1 MYWGFNLYCSH
12 SFLLFASFSFL
23 SRLTLVIKVWDL
35 EQYRTK
41 WNLKFATA
49 LKQGFYNLSL
59 VEGREAIPLQIV
71 WASFRFWLL
80 HFSSHNSVKK
90 LTVSCSDEGCFG
102 DDWERFKTF
111 LCDLLTSV
119 SLSLWWKANFKKGMA
134 GIFTF
139 CSITSVHD
147 SFVWHFNVYRSNHKA
162 SFHKWATTFLISRK
176 QETKCRMHAL
186 IFMSSRP
193 SSVGCLNDHFGFSY
207 RGNMS
212 ISASGL
218 QCLSWDIVDM
228 LHIKSD
234 RNSLKIWIKDNNTF
248 ATKG

>member
-1 MYWGFNLYCSH
+1 MYWGF
-12 SFLLFASFSFL
+12 LFSASFSFL

-49 LKQGFYNLSL
+49 LKQRFYNLSL
-59 VEGREAIPLQIV
+59 VGGSEAIPLQIV

-80 HFSSHNSVKK
+80 HFSSHKSVKK
-90 LTVSCSDEGCFG
+90 LTVSCSDGCCLG

-119 SLSLWWKANFKKGMA
+119 SLCDEKQISRKEWRAFSPSFAALPLRTTLLF
-134 GIFTF
+134 GISTFTGP
-139 CSITSVHD
+139 ITKPV
-147 SFVWHFNVYRSNHKA
+147 FTGKC
-162 SFHKWATTFLISRK
+162 ATTFLIFRK

-193 SSVGCLNDHFGFSY
+193 FSVGCLNDHFGFSY

-212 ISASGL
+212 KSASGL
-218 QCLSWDIVDM
+218 QCLSWDNVDM

-234 RNSLKIWIKDNNTF
+234 GNSLKIWIQDNNTF
-248 ATKG
+248 ATKGKIDFMT